1 MSRKTG
7 LHPGPGLVIDSDSSG
22 RRTTAARPT
31 WTPWALPTPLSCLGW
46 WRMCSGPADS
56 PGILLGLCQIGFES
70 LGRRGGRSLR
80 RLGQGKGST
89 PYLVTSPLG
98 WTKPQVWSASL
109 CYVSTGM
116 ERCTSCNLSTP
127 SRLVVI
133 LHKGVY
139 YILLGISPR
148 RDPPQ

>member
-1 MSRKTG
+1 MLGTG
-7 LHPGPGLVIDSDSSG
+7 RLPGDIVGTLSDRFRVTGEEGGGL
-22 RRTTAARPT
+22 
-31 WTPWALPTPLSCLGW
+31 
-46 WRMCSGPADS
+46 
-56 PGILLGLCQIGFES
+56 S
-70 LGRRGGRSLR
+70 LW

-109 CYVSTGM
+109 CYVSSET

-148 RDPPQ
+148 GTPPSDGSPRGLISDTAHCLCHPKGGTPSKCRRDPPLYLADNAMQ